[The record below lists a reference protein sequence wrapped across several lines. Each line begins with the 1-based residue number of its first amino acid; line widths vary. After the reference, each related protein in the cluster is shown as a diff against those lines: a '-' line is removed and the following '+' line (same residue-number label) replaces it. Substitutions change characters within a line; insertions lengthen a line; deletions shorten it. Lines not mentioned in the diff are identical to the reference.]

1 MYGFTIKIKMLVLAK
16 VLSLPFLKESLFT
29 KYRIR
34 GTFGD
39 DFNLADLAPTDKLK
53 SPPTLLFY
61 LKSYLILTMNELIR

>member
-34 GTFGD
+34 GTFDD

-53 SPPTLLFY
+53 SPPILLFY
-61 LKSYLILTMNELIR
+61 LKS